1 MDEHNLFVRIQ
12 SLLDRGDL
20 ATARSLVHGWL
31 NQFLDGLCQCVETDY
46 QSVGSLSLVDVELLQ
61 CLGDVVERTSDPWLL
76 ECLWQGLERLPIASL
91 LQGEPASLPLLGVP
105 ILNRFDLLERLVES
119 IDFPVQT
126 LAIVD
131 NSGSGLASLSNP
143 LQHLATRP
151 HPWIGSIR
159 IAQSFNNLG
168 VSASWNQIL
177 RSFPEA
183 PFALLANNDVVFTPG
198 LLEQAVS
205 RLNPARPQFMPLL
218 PGAAA
223 FSAFLITAATWDRI
237 GLFSEHFY
245 PAYFEDLDYRDRI
258 REDPAVEWL
267 DEHALQM
274 VMQADNAFGS
284 ATISSDPLLAK
295 ANSRSFQVNRL
306 WYLSRRRL
314 RHSPSG
320 QWLRR
325 WLCDWPEPS
334 VSSLSHG

>member
-1 MDEHNLFVRIQ
+1 LDGHILFVRIQ
-12 SLLDRGDL
+12 SSLDRGDL
-20 ATARSLVHGWL
+20 VTARSLVHGWL
-31 NQFLDGLCQCVETDY
+31 NQYLDGLCHSVKTDC
-46 QSVGSLSLVDVELLQ
+46 QSVSSSSLLDVEFLQ

-76 ECLWQGLERLPIASL
+76 ECLWQGLERLPIASR

-119 IDFPVQT
+119 IDFPVHT

-131 NSGSGLASLSNP
+131 NSGSGLGSLSQP
-143 LQHLATRP
+143 LQHLATKP
-151 HPWIGSIR
+151 HPSIGSIR
-159 IAQSFNNLG
+159 IAQPFNNLG

-177 RSFPEA
+177 RSFPES

-198 LLEQAVS
+198 LLAEAVS

-258 REDPAVEWL
+258 REDSSVEWL
-267 DEHALQM
+267 DDPALHM
-274 VMQADNAFGS
+274 AMQADNVFGS
-284 ATISSDPLLAK
+284 ATISSDPILAT

-334 VSSLSHG
+334 VSSHPHG

>member
-1 MDEHNLFVRIQ
+1 VGEV
-12 SLLDRGDL
+12 LLPSFTFI
-20 ATARSLVHGWL
+20 ATAHA
-31 NQFLDGLCQCVETDY
+31 
-46 QSVGSLSLVDVELLQ
+46 
-61 CLGDVVERTSDPWLL
+61 
-76 ECLWQGLERLPIASL
+76 CLWQGLEKLPIASL
-91 LQGEPASLPLLGVP
+91 LQGEPVSLPLLGVP

-119 IDFPVQT
+119 IDFPVHT

-131 NSGSGLASLSNP
+131 NSGSGLASLGES

-159 IAQSFNNLG
+159 IAQPFSNLG
-168 VSASWNQIL
+168 VAASWNQIL

-183 PFALLANNDVVFTPG
+183 SFALLTNNDVVFTPG

-205 RLNPARPQFMPLL
+205 RLNPAKPQFMPLL

-237 GLFSEHFY
+237 GLFSEQFY

-258 REDPAVEWL
+258 RDDPAVEWL
-267 DEHALQM
+267 DVTSFQM
-274 VMQADNAFGS
+274 AMQTDNPSGS

-314 RHSPSG
+314 RCAPSG

-325 WLCDWPEPS
+325 WLCDWPEPTAAP
-334 VSSLSHG
+334 SLPHG